1 MIVRSFK
8 DIEGT
13 DRHVKAASGT
23 WESKRI
29 VLAKEKVG
37 FSLHETILYA
47 GTETSMWYANHIE
60 AVVCVEGEAELT
72 DNETGQKYTITPGT
86 MYLLDGHER
95 HTMRIKKDFRCIC
108 VFNPPVTGR
117 EDHDEN
123 GVYLLLTEPEPRRC
137 DITLTTTVTDLY
149 PSRGATEVSVP
160 RQDPVVW
167 GTPDAPGPIS
177 VAGLQA
183 YERDGFLPV
192 EQLIPDDEVA
202 VYRQELEQLV
212 TDPAI
217 RADER
222 SVIEPKSKEI
232 RSVFEVHRI
241 SEVFAKLVRDER
253 VVGRARQI
261 LGSDVYVHQSRI
273 NVKPGF
279 GASGFYWHSDFET
292 WHAEDGLPN
301 MRTVSV
307 SIALTENYDTNGG
320 LMIMPGSHRM
330 FLGCAGATP
339 KDNYKQSLQMQDAGT
354 PSDEALTA
362 MASEYGIKLFT
373 GKAGSATWF
382 DCNCMHGSGDNIT
395 PFPRSNVF
403 IVFNSVENA
412 AVKPFAAP
420 VPRPTFIG
428 ARDFTPVR

>member
-1 MIVRSFK
+1 M
-8 DIEGT
+8 
-13 DRHVKAASGT
+13 
-23 WESKRI
+23 
-29 VLAKEKVG
+29 
-37 FSLHETILYA
+37 
-47 GTETSMWYANHIE
+47 
-60 AVVCVEGEAELT
+60 
-72 DNETGQKYTITPGT
+72 
-86 MYLLDGHER
+86 
-95 HTMRIKKDFRCIC
+95 
-108 VFNPPVTGR
+108 
-117 EDHDEN
+117 
-123 GVYLLLTEPEPRRC
+123 
-137 DITLTTTVTDLY
+137 TTTTTNVTDLY
-149 PSRGATEVSVP
+149 PTRGATEVATP

-167 GTPDAPGPIS
+167 GSPDAPGPVS
-177 VAGLQA
+177 AGDLQA
-183 YERDGFLPV
+183 LDRDGFLAID
-192 EQLIPDDEVA
+192 QLIAPDEVGE
-202 VYRQELEQLV
+202 YQRELERLT

-222 SVIEPKSKEI
+222 SIVEPQSKEI
-232 RSVFEVHRI
+232 RSVFEVHKI

-301 MRTVSV
+301 MRTISV

-320 LMIMPGSHRM
+320 LMIMPGSHKT

-339 KDNYKQSLQMQDAGT
+339 KDNYKKSLQMQDAGT
-354 PSDEALTA
+354 PSDEGLTK

-403 IVFNSVENA
+403 IVFNSVENT
-412 AVKPFAAP
+412 AVEPFAAP
-420 VPRPTFIG
+420 IRRPDFIG
-428 ARDFTPVR
+428 ARDFTPVK

>member
-1 MIVRSFK
+1 M
-8 DIEGT
+8 T
-13 DRHVKAASGT
+13 
-23 WESKRI
+23 
-29 VLAKEKVG
+29 
-37 FSLHETILYA
+37 TI
-47 GTETSMWYANHIE
+47 
-60 AVVCVEGEAELT
+60 
-72 DNETGQKYTITPGT
+72 
-86 MYLLDGHER
+86 
-95 HTMRIKKDFRCIC
+95 
-108 VFNPPVTGR
+108 
-117 EDHDEN
+117 
-123 GVYLLLTEPEPRRC
+123 
-137 DITLTTTVTDLY
+137 TDLY
-149 PSRGATEVSVP
+149 PTRGASEVAVP

-167 GTPDAPGPIS
+167 SAPGHPGPIAAADLES
-177 VAGLQA
+177 

-192 EQLIPDDEVA
+192 EQLITPDEVA
-202 VYRQELEQLV
+202 VYRAELERLI
-212 TDPAI
+212 TDPAV

-222 SVIEPKSKEI
+222 SIVEPKSQEI

-241 SEVFAKLVRDER
+241 SEVFAGLVRDER

-307 SIALTENYDTNGG
+307 SIALTENFATNGG
-320 LMIMPGSHRM
+320 LMIMPGSHRT

-339 KDNYKQSLQMQDAGT
+339 TDNYKKSLQMQDAGT
-354 PSDEALTA
+354 PSDEALTKFA
-362 MASEYGIKLFT
+362 DRHGIRLFT
-373 GKAGSATWF
+373 GPAGSATWF

-395 PFPRSNVF
+395 PYPRSNVF

-412 AVKPFAAP
+412 AVEPFAAP

-428 ARDFTPVR
+428 ARDFTPVK

>member
-1 MIVRSFK
+1 M
-8 DIEGT
+8 T
-13 DRHVKAASGT
+13 TATVK
-23 WESKRI
+23 
-29 VLAKEKVG
+29 
-37 FSLHETILYA
+37 
-47 GTETSMWYANHIE
+47 
-60 AVVCVEGEAELT
+60 
-72 DNETGQKYTITPGT
+72 
-86 MYLLDGHER
+86 
-95 HTMRIKKDFRCIC
+95 
-108 VFNPPVTGR
+108 
-117 EDHDEN
+117 
-123 GVYLLLTEPEPRRC
+123 
-137 DITLTTTVTDLY
+137 DLY
-149 PSRGATEVSVP
+149 PTRGTAEVTVP

-167 GTPDAPGPIS
+167 GAPDTPGPI
-177 VAGLQA
+177 ATADLQR
-183 YERDGFLPV
+183 YERDGFLAV
-192 EQLIPDDEVA
+192 DQLITPDEVEI
-202 VYRQELEQLV
+202 YKRELDRLV
-212 TDPAI
+212 SDPDV

-222 SVIEPKSKEI
+222 SIVEPKSKEI

-241 SEVFAKLVRDER
+241 SEVFANLVRDPR

-307 SIALTENYDTNGG
+307 SIALTENLDTNGG
-320 LMIMPGSHRM
+320 LMIMPGSHRT

-339 KDNYKQSLQMQDAGT
+339 KDNYKKSLQMQDAGT

-362 MASEYGIKLFT
+362 LAGEHGIRLFT

-395 PFPRSNVF
+395 PYPRSNVF
-403 IVFNSVENA
+403 IVFNSVENT
-412 AVKPFAAP
+412 AVEPFAAP
-420 VPRPTFIG
+420 VRRPEFIG

>member
-1 MIVRSFK
+1 M
-8 DIEGT
+8 
-13 DRHVKAASGT
+13 
-23 WESKRI
+23 
-29 VLAKEKVG
+29 
-37 FSLHETILYA
+37 
-47 GTETSMWYANHIE
+47 
-60 AVVCVEGEAELT
+60 
-72 DNETGQKYTITPGT
+72 
-86 MYLLDGHER
+86 
-95 HTMRIKKDFRCIC
+95 
-108 VFNPPVTGR
+108 
-117 EDHDEN
+117 
-123 GVYLLLTEPEPRRC
+123 
-137 DITLTTTVTDLY
+137 TTTTHVTDLY
-149 PSRGATEVSVP
+149 PTRGATEVATP

-167 GTPDAPGPIS
+167 GSPDTPGPVS
-177 VAGLQA
+177 AGDLQA
-183 YERDGFLPV
+183 LDRDGFLAID
-192 EQLIPDDEVA
+192 QLIGPDEVA
-202 VYRQELEQLV
+202 EYQRELERLT

-222 SVIEPKSKEI
+222 SIVEPQSKEI
-232 RSVFEVHRI
+232 RSVFEVHKI

-301 MRTVSV
+301 MRTISV

-320 LMIMPGSHRM
+320 LMIMPGSHKT

-339 KDNYKQSLQMQDAGT
+339 KDNYKKSLQMQDAGT
-354 PSDEALTA
+354 PSDEGLTK

-403 IVFNSVENA
+403 IVFNSVENT
-412 AVKPFAAP
+412 AVEPFAAP
-420 VPRPTFIG
+420 IRRPDFIG
-428 ARDFTPVR
+428 ARDFTPVK